1 MINNDIDGQQQYYP
15 KRVEIKNK
23 KSKAYNSL
31 SNDSGGE
38 NDDEN
43 DFELEAFDA
52 DDDQNIGS

>member
-1 MINNDIDGQQQYYP
+1 
-15 KRVEIKNK
+15 
-23 KSKAYNSL
+23 L